1 MTRLLNASVIAAASL
16 LLAASLPA
24 TAAPRQFSC
33 PARYVSGD
41 QLPQGWWSAKR
52 TEPNRLK
59 NKNGAGALDGLWL
72 VEGKRGEEIAEA
84 PAILAPEKGGWD
96 LADSGYGF
104 MLVCLY
110 RGSEDVLAT
119 ALPTDI
125 KRCSLKPQKDGSALF
140 RNGTLSCQ

>member
-1 MTRLLNASVIAAASL
+1 MQFAASPYL
-16 LLAASLPA
+16 FRKILAPDSVTPSAVS
-24 TAAPRQFSC
+24 
-33 PARYVSGD
+33 ARYVESD

-52 TEPNRLK
+52 TEPDRLK
-59 NKNGAGALDGLWL
+59 NKKGAGALDGLWL

-84 PAILAPEKGGWD
+84 PAILAPEKSGWE

-110 RGSEDVLAT
+110 RGREDVLAT

-125 KRCSLKPQKDGSALF
+125 KRCSLKPQKDGSALYK
-140 RNGTLSCQ
+140 NGMLSCQ

>member
-1 MTRLLNASVIAAASL
+1 MYRRLNVGAFAAAIVAFSL
-16 LLAASLPA
+16 VSPA
-24 TAAPRQFSC
+24 MAAPRQWTC
-33 PARYVSGD
+33 PARYVESD

-52 TEPNRLK
+52 TEPDRLK
-59 NKNGAGALDGLWL
+59 NKKGAGALDGLWL

-84 PAILAPEKGGWD
+84 PAILAPEKSGWE

-110 RGSEDVLAT
+110 RGREDVLAT

-125 KRCSLKPQKDGSALF
+125 KRCSLKPQKDGSALYK
-140 RNGTLSCQ
+140 NGMLSCQ